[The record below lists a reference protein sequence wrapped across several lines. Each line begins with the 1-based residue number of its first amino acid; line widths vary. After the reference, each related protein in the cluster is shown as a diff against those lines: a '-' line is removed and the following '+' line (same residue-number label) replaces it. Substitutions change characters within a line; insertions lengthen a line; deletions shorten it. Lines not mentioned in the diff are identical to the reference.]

1 MNKLIIVLMISSLS
15 ISAIAQKT
23 EKEEKNEKQPEVPAS
38 VKQAFAKDYP
48 NVKNATWDAE
58 GKEFEAEFKLNGV
71 DCSANYD
78 KTGHRTEVET
88 TIKGT
93 ELPKAALDYIGKN
106 YSTYKLKEAAKITND
121 KNVVSYEAEVELN
134 GKSIDL
140 VFDTNGKFLKKE
152 EGD

>member
-1 MNKLIIVLMISSLS
+1 MNKLIVVLMICSLS

-38 VKQAFAKDYP
+38 VEKAFAKDYP
-48 NVKNATWDAE
+48 NVKDVNWDAE
-58 GKEFEAEFKLNGV
+58 GKDFEAEFKLNGV

-88 TIKGT
+88 TIKST

-106 YSTYKLKEAAKITND
+106 FGAYKLIEAAKITDD
-121 KNVVSYEAEVELN
+121 KNVVSYEAEVGLN
-134 GKSIDL
+134 GKSTDL
-140 VFDTNGKFLKKE
+140 VFDINGKFLKKE